1 MFFTLREMTPSI
13 TKSGPHRFV
22 SFSNTDEDVTVMPK
36 IKAKT
41 YFHEKVSTYV
51 IMYVALKTG

>member
-41 YFHEKVSTYV
+41 YFHEKVSTSS
-51 IMYVALKTG
+51 